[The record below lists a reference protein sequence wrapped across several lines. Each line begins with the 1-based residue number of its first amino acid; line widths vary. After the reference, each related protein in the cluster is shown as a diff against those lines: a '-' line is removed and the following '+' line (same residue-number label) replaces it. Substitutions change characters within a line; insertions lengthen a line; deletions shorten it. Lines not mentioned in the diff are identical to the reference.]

1 MMVPLND
8 PKLEHFRKG
17 EPMVNW
23 GSTHGELPRGF
34 SAVIL
39 EVTMAVPSTLQ
50 NVRLPT
56 LEIDYYLLS
65 TLSPNIHI
73 LYTSI
78 TYIIIYIYYIHIYI
92 YISMAAYIEYA
103 LFQPFGCRRGK
114 QHI

>member
-1 MMVPLND
+1 MKVPLND
-8 PKLEHFRKG
+8 PKLEQFRKG
-17 EPMVNW
+17 EPRVNW

-78 TYIIIYIYYIHIYI
+78 TYTYIYKHGRIHRICTF
-92 YISMAAYIEYA
+92 STLRVSTGKTTYIEY
-103 LFQPFGCRRGK
+103 LG
-114 QHI
+114 